1 MFENIEKFE
10 NENLANHT
18 TLHINAR
25 ARWFL
30 LPKNEEEIE
39 QIYYECRLCGIEY
52 FVLGGGSNV
61 LVCDDGFEGAIVSM
75 KNFSQIELLGE
86 NKILVGAG
94 VNLFALNH
102 FCLNRGFT
110 GLEWSYG
117 IPASVGGAV
126 KMNAGA
132 YGGEFCNFVKEIV
145 VFDGVS
151 RRTRK
156 KLSYSYRKGC
166 LKKNEVLMSAVLELE
181 EGSKEQIL
189 SSMLS
194 VLKKRKESQPYGEFS
209 LGSVFKRGKDFFPAK
224 IIEEIGYKGR
234 MCGNMEISKKHSGFI
249 VNKGGG
255 KAKEFLSLVCDVEK
269 IARER
274 GYIFEREFVPLGFE
288 E

>member
-1 MFENIEKFE
+1 MFENIEKLV

-30 LPKNEEEIE
+30 LPKNEEELE
-39 QIYYECRLCGIEY
+39 QIYYECRLCGIEF

-61 LVCDDGFEGAIVSM
+61 LVCDDGFAGVIVSM
-75 KNFSQIELLGE
+75 KKFSQIEILGE
-86 NKILVGAG
+86 NKIKVGAG

-102 FCLNRGFT
+102 FCQSRGFT

-132 YGGEFCNFVKEIV
+132 YGGEFCTFVKEIS

-151 RRTRK
+151 KRNRK

-166 LKKNEVLMSAVLELE
+166 LKKNEILTSAVLELE
-181 EGSKEQIL
+181 SADKEQIL
-189 SSMLS
+189 STMLS

-224 IIEEIGYKGR
+224 IIEELGYKGKC
-234 MCGNMEISKKHSGFI
+234 CGDMEISTKHSGFI
-249 VNKGGG
+249 VNKGEG
-255 KAKEFLSLVCDVEK
+255 KAKEFLSLVYDVEK
-269 IARER
+269 EAKER
-274 GYIFEREFVPLGFE
+274 GYLFEREFVSLGFE